1 MCHVVNFPDW
11 LALLRFL
18 ARFFI
23 LSQSGLFFVA
33 RTFFNRYGFNCGEEC
48 SVDRSSNEAAAPK
61 ALEAAVQENR
71 IRLCVY
77 MMITEMDTQKHLF
90 CLYRQFYN
98 TLSSEWGLN

>member
-11 LALLRFL
+11 LALLRLL

-71 IRLCVY
+71 IRLCVLDDDNRDGHTKACFVF
-77 MMITEMDTQKHLF
+77 IDTQ
-90 CLYRQFYN
+90 
-98 TLSSEWGLN
+98 

>member
-11 LALLRFL
+11 LALLRLL

-23 LSQSGLFFVA
+23 LRQSGLFFVA

-77 MMITEMDTQKHLF
+77 MMITEMDTQKHVLF
-90 CLYRQFYN
+90 
-98 TLSSEWGLN
+98 LSTIQ